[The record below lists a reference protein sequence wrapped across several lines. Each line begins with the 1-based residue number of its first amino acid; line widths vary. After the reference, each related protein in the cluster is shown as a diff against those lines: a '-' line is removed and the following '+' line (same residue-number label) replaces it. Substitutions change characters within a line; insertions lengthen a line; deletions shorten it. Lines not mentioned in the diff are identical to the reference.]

1 MGAAMSNAT
10 RTARGVTVE
19 ALKCGACGALT
30 AGPREICPA
39 CHEARLAPVAVA
51 GAGVLTSW
59 TIIRRPPAAF
69 RDEKDYAVAV
79 VRLDAGVTVTGRVV
93 AAGAELATGLRVAA
107 SGLHKGVPV
116 FRPA

>member
-1 MGAAMSNAT
+1 MASAAT
-10 RTARGVTVE
+10 ITEGVTVE

-39 CHEARLAPVAVA
+39 CHEAALRTVTVA
-51 GAGVLTSW
+51 GTGVLTSW
-59 TIIRRPPAAF
+59 TVIRRPPAAF

-79 VRLDAGVTVTGRVV
+79 VRLDAGLTVTGRVV
-93 AAGAELATGLRVAA
+93 AEDATLATGLRVKV

>member
-1 MGAAMSNAT
+1 MASAE
-10 RTARGVTVE
+10 GVTVL
-19 ALKCGACGALT
+19 ALKCGACGALS
-30 AGPREICPA
+30 AAPREICPA
-39 CHEARLAPVAVA
+39 CHEPQLKPYAVA
-51 GAGVLTSW
+51 GAGVLASW
-59 TIIRRPPAAF
+59 TVIRRPPAAF

-93 AAGAELATGLRVAA
+93 ADGAELATGLRVEA